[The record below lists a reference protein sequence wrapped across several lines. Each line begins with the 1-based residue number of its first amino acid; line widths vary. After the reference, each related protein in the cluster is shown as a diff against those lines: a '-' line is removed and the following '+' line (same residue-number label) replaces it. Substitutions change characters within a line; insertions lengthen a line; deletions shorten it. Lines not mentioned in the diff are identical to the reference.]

1 MKRNLTFLLVIVVVC
16 AGFFL
21 LQPTSKASSKS
32 AKAVTFT
39 KDVAPILNRNCAE
52 CHRPGEG
59 APFSTLTYKEVRP
72 WAKAIREKIS
82 LKTMP
87 PWHADPHYGEW
98 ANDRRLT
105 QNEID
110 TITAWVD
117 GGAKEG
123 SPKDLPPAPKFV
135 EGWTIGKPDVVI
147 PMPEAYTLEASG
159 PDEYQYFVVDPGFK
173 EDVYVQRAE
182 ARPDNRKIVHHIIA
196 FIQAPNA
203 NGKARVDIS
212 KLSKE
217 EIDKLRAQMEKN
229 STTYREGFLV
239 RTKADAP
246 VIDDGCASP
255 TGGRLA
261 RADRGQDM
269 ENGQLL
275 AGYAPGMNQAIWE
288 PGTVKKIPAGAKI
301 VFQMH
306 YSKVAGSVQKDRSS
320 IGLIFAK
327 SKPEKLVQTYGI
339 SNNAFLIPPGADNH
353 QVTACWTAVDDVH
366 LINFMPHLHLRGKAI
381 EYKAFY
387 PDGRSEILLNVPK
400 YDFSWQTVYYF
411 KQTKALPKGTRIMVT
426 AYFDNSEKNK
436 YNPDP
441 KKTVRYG
448 EPTYDEM
455 MIGWMDYTV
464 DKKSLTTESAAV
476 KN

>member
-1 MKRNLTFLLVIVVVC
+1 MKRNTSLLLVCILAA
-16 AGFFL
+16 AGFFFS
-21 LQPTSKASSKS
+21 QQISQAGSKA
-32 AKAVTFT
+32 AKNATFT
-39 KDVAPILNRNCAE
+39 KDVAPILNKNCSG

-59 APFSTLTYKEVRP
+59 APFSTLTYKDVRP
-72 WAKAIREKIS
+72 WARAIREKVA
-82 LKTMP
+82 LKAMP
-87 PWHADPHYGEW
+87 PWHADPHYGTW

-105 QNEID
+105 QAEID
-110 TITAWVD
+110 TIVGWVD
-117 GGAKEG
+117 SGAKEG
-123 SPKDLPPAPKFV
+123 NPNLLPSPPKFTD
-135 EGWTIGKPDVVI
+135 GWTIGKPDVVI
-147 PMPEAYTLEASG
+147 QMQEAYTLDATG
-159 PDEYQYFVVDPGFK
+159 PDEYQYFVMDPGFK

-203 NGKARVDIS
+203 NGKPQVDIS

-217 EIDKLRAQMEKN
+217 QIDKLRAQMEKN
-229 STTYREGFLV
+229 SPTYRDGFLV

-246 VIDDGCASP
+246 VADDGCADP
-255 TGGRLA
+255 KGGRLS
-261 RADRGQDM
+261 RSDRGQDM

-288 PGTVKKIPAGAKI
+288 PGTVKKIPAGSKI

-320 IGLIFAK
+320 IGLILAK
-327 SKPEKLVQTYGI
+327 NRPEKLVHTYGI
-339 SNNAFLIPPGADNH
+339 ANNAFLIPPGEANH
-353 QVTACWTAVDDVH
+353 KVTACWTAPDDVH
-366 LINFMPHLHLRGKAI
+366 LINFMPHLHLRGKAV

-387 PDGRSEILLNVPK
+387 PDGSSEILLNVPQ

-411 KQTKALPKGTRIMVT
+411 KQTKAIPKGTRIMVT
-426 AYFDNSEKNK
+426 GYFDNSTKNK

-441 KKTVRYG
+441 TKAVRYG

-455 MIGWMDYTV
+455 MIGWMDYTL
-464 DKKSLTTESAAV
+464 DKETAFSATAM